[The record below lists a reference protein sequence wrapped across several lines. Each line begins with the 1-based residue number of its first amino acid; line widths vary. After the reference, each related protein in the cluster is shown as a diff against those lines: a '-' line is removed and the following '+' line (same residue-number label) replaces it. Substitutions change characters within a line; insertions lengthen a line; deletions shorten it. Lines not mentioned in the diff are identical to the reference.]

1 MQSPVFLL
9 GVGAQK
15 AGTSWLWQYLKRHP
29 QCAIGEIKEYAI
41 FNSVMMAD
49 TFPLRKRMRLKRLSI
64 LATQRLTQ
72 LEAGAEPD
80 DHTEFLALMD
90 NIALELDMTR
100 YVPHFQDLL
109 RRQPGTR
116 LVADIT
122 PEYCALSP
130 DDFRT
135 IRTMLTDGGFEVRV
149 VYLMRDPVERC
160 YSMMRMGE
168 RNAAREGAQKR
179 NNAHE
184 RFAREAVQPW
194 NEIRTRYDNTI
205 RVLEQVFAPHELHF
219 EFYERFISAEGTRAL
234 TSFLGIDFVEPNL
247 EFRANASPR
256 GSELGAESIAIVRE
270 FYDPVYRFCADRF
283 GADTVRELWKH
294 A

>member
-1 MQSPVFLL
+1 MRVDFMMI
-9 GVGAQK
+9 GAQK

-122 PEYCALSP
+122 PDTRGQVRFQKPILGADVWEAYADALIAAGE
-130 DDFRT
+130 R
-135 IRTMLTDGGFEVRV
+135 VRV
-149 VYLMRDPVERC
+149 VAVDGNYIKVE
-160 YSMMRMGE
+160 
-168 RNAAREGAQKR
+168 K
-179 NNAHE
+179 
-184 RFAREAVQPW
+184 
-194 NEIRTRYDNTI
+194 
-205 RVLEQVFAPHELHF
+205 
-219 EFYERFISAEGTRAL
+219 
-234 TSFLGIDFVEPNL
+234 
-247 EFRANASPR
+247 
-256 GSELGAESIAIVRE
+256 VR
-270 FYDPVYRFCADRF
+270 
-283 GADTVRELWKH
+283 
-294 A
+294 